1 MAAGELSIKQIN
13 KDTTDSWPVRGVATY
28 EFGGNSPKV
37 FIFQCTTDSN
47 DGLLLI
53 FVRKDMVTIPY
64 GQVDITNG
72 VEIEVNPPTAADAG
86 VYICRDTSTNEEVQ
100 FLLTDGKL

>member
-1 MAAGELSIKQIN
+1 M
-13 KDTTDSWPVRGVATY
+13 
-28 EFGGNSPKV
+28 

-47 DGLLLI
+47 NGLGLI

-64 GQVDITNG
+64 GQGVITNG
-72 VEIEVNPPTAADAG
+72 VEVEVNPPTDSDAG

-100 FLLTDGKL
+100 FLLTDGKLL